1 MTSAVRKLYIDS
13 RHCQG
18 VPSDFTF
25 QLPQGVSTDNTMGI
39 VLSQLSMPNAFN
51 TVMADFN
58 DMLYFGMDLVNIPW
72 VLRVATIGCFC
83 ARRT

>member
-13 RHCQG
+13 RHCEG
-18 VPSDFTF
+18 APSDFTF
-25 QLPQGVSTDNTMGI
+25 QLPQRVSTDNTLGI

-58 DMLYFGMDLVNIPW
+58 NMLHFGLDLENVP
-72 VLRVATIGCFC
+72 VATIECFC